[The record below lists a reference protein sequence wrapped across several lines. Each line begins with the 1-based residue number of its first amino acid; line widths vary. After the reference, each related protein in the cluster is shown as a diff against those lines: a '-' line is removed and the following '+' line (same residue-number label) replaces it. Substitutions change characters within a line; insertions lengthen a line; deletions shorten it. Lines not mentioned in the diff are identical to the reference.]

1 MSCGS
6 DWMRGAVETG
16 FRLKSTIT
24 MADIVITEFMD
35 EVAVARLAKAHD
47 TLYDPKLVDDPAAL
61 HGHLA
66 SARALV
72 VRNRTQVRE
81 ALLGM
86 GPKLKVVGRL
96 GVGLD
101 NIDVE
106 ACRGRSIKVIPATG
120 ANDLSVAEYVITAA
134 LALLRRAWFRT
145 DEVAGGTWPR
155 QSMMGRELAGKTIG
169 LVGYGSIAREVAWRA
184 HMMGMSIV
192 AYDPY
197 LAADHPGWQIARNVS
212 LDAVLEMGDVISLH
226 TPLTDATHKM
236 IDADALARM
245 KPDAVLINAARG
257 GVVDEAALAES
268 LKAGRIGGAALDV
281 FETEPLTAEQGA
293 KFAGLPNLIL
303 TPHIAGVTVE
313 SNERVSHLIA
323 DKVLEVLGAGA

>member
-1 MSCGS
+1 
-6 DWMRGAVETG
+6 
-16 FRLKSTIT
+16 
-24 MADIVITEFMD
+24 MD
-35 EVAVARLAKAHD
+35 EAAVCRLSQSYD

-66 SARALV
+66 SAKALI

-81 ALLGM
+81 VLIGM

-106 ACRGRSIKVIPATG
+106 ACRARSIQVIPATG

-134 LALLRRAWFRT
+134 LMLLRGAWLRSS
-145 DEVAGGTWPR
+145 EVAGGAWPR

-184 HMMGMSIV
+184 HMMGMTIV

-197 LAADHPGWQIARNVS
+197 LAADHPGWQITRNVS
-212 LDAVLEMGDVISLH
+212 LDAVLELGDVISLH
-226 TPLTDATHKM
+226 TPLTDATRNM
-236 IDADALARM
+236 VNADALGKM
-245 KPDAVLINAARG
+245 KSGAVLINAARG
-257 GVVDEAALAES
+257 GIVDEAALAEA
-268 LKAGRIGGAALDV
+268 LKARRIGGAALDV
-281 FETEPLTAEQGA
+281 FESEPLSAEQGA
-293 KFAGLPNLIL
+293 KFSGLPNLIL
-303 TPHIAGVTVE
+303 TPHIAGVTEE

-323 DKVLEVLGAGA
+323 DKVLEALGAPA